1 MAKKKSNNIAHA
13 FIDSKEQSFVK
24 KSQAFFDKKGIE
36 NEVKALRDGD
46 LKLLLSNGKEFIVER
61 KRYDDFVA
69 SYINNHLQDQA
80 IRLNKNYPYYCCII
94 HGDMNDIYKAANY
107 NPALKRIK
115 PDSVNKMYETLE
127 LVYKL
132 PCFFVKNE
140 ARYFNKIISLSNRI
154 IKTDNVNL
162 VKTNAKI
169 NNQPEL
175 SLLMV
180 AGGIGE
186 KTARLLLNEFGSPQ
200 NVLNASPEDLLQVS
214 GVGEVT
220 VDEIKKLKEVFENG
234 NELR

>member
-1 MAKKKSNNIAHA
+1 MAKKNNPIVHA
-13 FIDSKEQSFVK
+13 IIDSKEQSFVK
-24 KSQAFFDKKGIE
+24 KSQAFFDKKGVE
-36 NEVKALRDGD
+36 NEVKALTNGD

-80 IRLNKNYPYYCCII
+80 IRMNDNYRYYCCII
-94 HGDMNDIYKAANY
+94 HGDMNDVYRAANY

-115 PDSVNKMYETLE
+115 PSSVNKMYETLE
-127 LVYKL
+127 LLYKL

-140 ARYFNKIISLSNRI
+140 AQYFNKVMSLSNRI
-154 IKTDNVNL
+154 IKSDNVNL

-175 SLLMV
+175 SILMV

-186 KTARLLLNEFGSPQ
+186 KTARLLLSEFGSPQ
-200 NVLNASPEDLLQVS
+200 NVLNVSRDELLQIS

-234 NELR
+234 NDL

>member
-1 MAKKKSNNIAHA
+1 MAKKKSNPIVHA
-13 FIDSKEQSFVK
+13 IIDSKEQSFVK
-24 KSQAFFDKKGIE
+24 KSQGFFDKKGIE
-36 NEVKALRDGD
+36 NEVKALSDGD

-80 IRLNKNYPYYCCII
+80 IRLNNNYPYYCCVI
-94 HGDMNDIYKAANY
+94 HGDMNDIYRAANY

-115 PDSVNKMYETLE
+115 PGSVNKMYETLE

-140 ARYFNKIISLSNRI
+140 AQYFNKVMSLSNRI
-154 IKTDNVNL
+154 IKSDNVNL
-162 VKTNAKI
+162 VKTNAKM

-200 NVLNASPEDLLQVS
+200 NVLNASRDELLKVS
-214 GVGEVT
+214 GIGNVT

-234 NELR
+234 NDV